1 MSFENLPPLYRAS
14 AFGRGSRESRRLSR
28 GLERGDLT
36 LVHAGVYAR
45 TSDWSTLSDRDRH
58 VLRVMAAVPGL
69 GGRLVVSHESALA
82 FHGLPILGR
91 WPESVHVTDP
101 ERTRGQSWHGVTK
114 HGAPVAD
121 GDVMSHNGVR
131 LTNVERTL
139 LDCALRGSF
148 SSSVVSLD
156 AGLRQPGIT
165 VEGLLSALQE
175 RALVRGRRAAERA
188 IRFASPKSDSGG
200 ESWARCRLFEL
211 GVPTP
216 ILQKRFSDAD
226 GLIGFADFYLEDE
239 RAVIEF
245 DGDQKYLDSRYRK
258 GLTASQIVLL
268 ERRRE
273 RRMLALP
280 EVRTVVRVDWRDLV
294 EPWRLRRM
302 LVEAEIPLS

>member
-1 MSFENLPPLYRAS
+1 MPFENLPPLYRAS
-14 AFGRGSRESRRLSR
+14 AYGRDSREARRLSR
-28 GLERGDLT
+28 GADRGDLK
-36 LVHAGVYAR
+36 LVHAGVYVR
-45 TSDWSTLSDRDRH
+45 TADWSTLSDRDRH
-58 VLRVMAAVPGL
+58 VLRVVAARPSL
-69 GGRLVVSHESALA
+69 GDRLIVSHESALA
-82 FHGLPILGR
+82 FHGVPILGR

-101 ERTRGQSWHGVTK
+101 ERSRGQSWHGVTK
-114 HGAPVAD
+114 HGAPLD
-121 GDVMSHNGVR
+121 DDDVVMRNGLR
-131 LTNVERTL
+131 LTSLERTL

-165 VEGLLSALQE
+165 VDGLLSALE
-175 RALVRGRRAAERA
+175 GRAIVRGRRAAERA

-211 GVPTP
+211 GAPVP
-216 ILQKRFSDAD
+216 ILQKRFTDAD
-226 GLIGFADFYLEDE
+226 GLIGFADFYMEQE

-245 DGDQKYLDSRYRK
+245 DGDQKYLNARYRK
-258 GLTASQIVLL
+258 GLSASQIVLL

-302 LVEAEIPLS
+302 LVEADIPLR

>member
-14 AFGRGSRESRRLSR
+14 AFGRDSREARRLSR
-28 GLERGDLT
+28 GADRGDLT
-36 LVHAGVYAR
+36 LVHAGVYVR
-45 TSDWSTLSDRDRH
+45 TADWSMLSDRDRH
-58 VLRVMAAVPGL
+58 VLRVVAARPSL
-69 GGRLVVSHESALA
+69 GDRLVVSHESALA
-82 FHGLPILGR
+82 FHGVPILGR

-101 ERTRGQSWHGVTK
+101 ERSRGQSWHGVTK
-114 HGAPVAD
+114 HGAPLAD
-121 GDVMSHNGVR
+121 DEVVKRNGLR
-131 LTNVERTL
+131 LTSLERTL

-148 SSSVVSLD
+148 ASSVVSLD
-156 AGLRQPGIT
+156 AGLRQPGVT
-165 VEGLLSALQE
+165 VDGLLSALE
-175 RALVRGRRAAERA
+175 GRAIVRGRRAAERA

-211 GVPTP
+211 GAPVP
-216 ILQKRFSDAD
+216 ILQKRFTDAD
-226 GLIGFADFYLEDE
+226 GLIGFADFYMEQE

-245 DGDQKYLDSRYRK
+245 DGDQKYLNARYRK
-258 GLTASQIVLL
+258 GLSASQIVLL

-302 LVEAEIPLS
+302 LVEADIPLR